1 MKYLNSRYLYLYMK
15 RTNQDEEKGFE
26 VLKDLIELDITN
38 KLFYDFIE
46 LLKDRGT
53 FFILALEKFSLT

>member
-1 MKYLNSRYLYLYMK
+1 MK